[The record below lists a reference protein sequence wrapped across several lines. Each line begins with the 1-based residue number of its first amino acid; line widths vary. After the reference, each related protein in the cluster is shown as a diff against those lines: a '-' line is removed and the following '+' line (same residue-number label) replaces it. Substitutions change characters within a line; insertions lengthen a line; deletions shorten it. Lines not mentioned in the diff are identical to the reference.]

1 MHCLGKVRTSLVK
14 RTARELLAKYP
25 DLFTEDFQHNK
36 KVVSQLTVWSSK
48 KLRNQVA
55 GYVTSLVKL
64 QKKRQQL
71 KATEEG
77 QATQ

>member
-1 MHCLGKVRTSLVK
+1 MGKVRTSLVK

>member
-1 MHCLGKVRTSLVK
+1 LGKVRTSLVK

-36 KVVSQLTVWSSK
+36 KAVSQLTAWGSK

-71 KATEEG
+71 RAAEEG

>member
-1 MHCLGKVRTSLVK
+1 MGKVRTSLVK

-71 KATEEG
+71 RAAEEG
-77 QATQ
+77 QAAQ

>member
-1 MHCLGKVRTSLVK
+1 MGKVRTSLVK

-55 GYVTSLVKL
+55 GYITSLVKL

>member
-1 MHCLGKVRTSLVK
+1 LGKVRTSLVK

-55 GYVTSLVKL
+55 GYITSLVKL

>member
-1 MHCLGKVRTSLVK
+1 LGKVRTSLVK

>member
-1 MHCLGKVRTSLVK
+1 LGKVRTSLVK

-71 KATEEG
+71 RAAEEG
-77 QATQ
+77 QAAQ